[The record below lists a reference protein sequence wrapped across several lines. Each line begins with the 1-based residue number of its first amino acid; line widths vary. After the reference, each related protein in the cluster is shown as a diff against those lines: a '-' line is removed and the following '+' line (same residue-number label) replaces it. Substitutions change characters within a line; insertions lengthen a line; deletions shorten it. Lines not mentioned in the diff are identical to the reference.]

1 MEFHEV
7 VRLVSTVSTHASKV
21 LSEALAKPRTGDW
34 LALVDDEAL
43 QAHSAMEQALREV
56 RELKRKVSED
66 APEEA
71 YNFLSRCD
79 NTFEYSLATITPRR
93 GDEPAEAHTGRAGS
107 ANRQLTYLVKLAGV
121 YITAWDENEA
131 QMRDYFESGCL
142 CILKDKTLQ
151 KAPAE
156 MSNEDAVKLYMDNC
170 KCSRHPEHGLR
181 KG

>member
-7 VRLVSTVSTHASKV
+7 VRLVSTVSTHAAKV
-21 LSEALAKPRTGDW
+21 LSEALAKPRAGDW

-71 YNFLSRCD
+71 YDFLSRCD

-93 GDEPAEAHTGRAGS
+93 GDEPAEAHAGRAGS

-121 YITAWDENEA
+121 YITAWDENDA

-156 MSNEDAVKLYMDNC
+156 MSNEDVVKLYMDNC